1 MILKNSNGLQYSWL
15 RITIRNFATGF
26 NPLGDNDMKKS
37 SVIGIIIIA
46 LAIAM
51 IIVMYTDSSTYSTF
65 TEAKEK
71 QTELYIV
78 GVLNKEKVLHYEPT
92 VDANHFSFYM
102 YDNDSTESKVV
113 FNGAKPQDI
122 ERSEQIV
129 LTGKMVGDEF
139 HASKILMKCP
149 SKYNEDEV
157 EIIEASAVQT
167 LGFVDEPTAY

>member
-1 MILKNSNGLQYSWL
+1 LHS
-15 RITIRNFATGF
+15 GF
-26 NPLGDNDMKKS
+26 NPLEDNEMKKS
-37 SVIGIIIIA
+37 SVIGIVVIA

-71 QTELYIV
+71 QSELYVV
-78 GVLNKEKVLHYEPT
+78 GVLNKDKELLYNPV

-102 YDNDSTESKVV
+102 YDNDSTECRVV
-113 FNGAKPQDI
+113 FRGAKPQDI

-149 SKYNEDEV
+149 SKYNQDEIEV
-157 EIIEASAVQT
+157 IEANTAQRT
-167 LGFVDEPTAY
+167 GFVDVQPINQ